1 MMVIIKDHDKTLF
14 HSVVDKETAEKVKQL
29 IKQRSEGHMLEKID
43 THNIIASYYAGTN
56 QND

>member
-1 MMVIIKDHDKTLF
+1 MIIIIKDHDKTMF